1 MSNASRK
8 ARGRRTEL
16 VLVERLR
23 TLFPNAAQ
31 VNSAASGADILNT
44 PGLAIEVKARRGLDL
59 PAWMRQAAKNAKPG
73 EMPVLITRLNGQGE
87 EWVEDWPVIL
97 GFGDFLRTVSLLKQA
112 TDEIIAINDMVFKK
126 GICPYSWEE
135 LENRPGG
142 SWACGVCDCGR
153 DL

>member
-1 MSNASRK
+1 MSNTSRK
-8 ARGRRTEL
+8 ARGRRSEL

-23 TLFPNAAQ
+23 TLFPNASQ

-87 EWVEDWPVIL
+87 ETVDQWPVIL
-97 GFGDFLRTVSLLKQA
+97 RFGDWLRMVSLLKQA
-112 TDEIIAINDMVFKK
+112 TDEIISINEMVFKR

-135 LENRPGG
+135 IDRPGG
-142 SWACGVCDCGR
+142 ACQVCDCGR
-153 DL
+153 ELLL

>member
-8 ARGRRTEL
+8 ARGRRTEA
-16 VLVERLR
+16 VLVDRLK
-23 TLFPNAAQ
+23 TLFPNAMQ

-73 EMPVLITRLNGQGE
+73 EMPVLMTRLNGQGE
-87 EWVEDWPVIL
+87 ESVEDWPVIL
-97 GFGDFLRTVSLLKQA
+97 RFGDFLRTVSLLKHA

-126 GICPYSWEE
+126 GLCPYSWEE
-135 LENRPGG
+135 LDRPGG
-142 SWACGVCDCGR
+142 KCGVCDCGR